1 MTTVIPDQPQERP
14 EPPGPPESAEP
25 PGPTDPPGPAPEPAA
40 DVPTDEEAV
49 SVIAAARAWL
59 VAIGY
64 RRPGADR

>member
-1 MTTVIPDQPQERP
+1 MTTVIPDQPQEPP
-14 EPPGPPESAEP
+14 EPPDVPPQEA
-25 PGPTDPPGPAPEPAA
+25 T

>member
-1 MTTVIPDQPQERP
+1 MTTMIPGQSPERP
-14 EPPGPPESAEP
+14 EPPDAPLEERAESL
-25 PGPTDPPGPAPEPAA
+25 
-40 DVPTDEEAV
+40 TDEEAV